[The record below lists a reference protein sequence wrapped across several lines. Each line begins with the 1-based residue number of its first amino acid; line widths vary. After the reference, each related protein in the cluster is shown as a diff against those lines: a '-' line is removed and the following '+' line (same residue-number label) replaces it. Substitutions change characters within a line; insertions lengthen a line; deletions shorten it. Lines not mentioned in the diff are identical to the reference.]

1 MARAHYYVD
10 YSGGNDTTGNG
21 SAGTPWKTIQKA
33 LDTVTEGAD
42 GTQVNLKD
50 NAAHV
55 TAAALD
61 RTTYVATNGAVSLA
75 QPIIFRGY
83 TTTADDGGRAT
94 ITVGG
99 NYRLFAATN
108 YDFQWLVDL
117 TIDGHTGAL
126 VDTVY
131 LGNSAVVLR
140 CRVTGAGQYKLR
152 VGNNCVIANCHISG
166 SEFSATT
173 SYCIYV
179 NSASIVYANW
189 INFAGHDRGIYA
201 GTTVSVIGNVL
212 VNAAAGEGGRAITFG
227 ASTMVIGNTVYSN
240 AGTGEGIANDT
251 NAENAI
257 VANNVVVGFSGA
269 GGDGILNGNGL
280 GNVLLHNALYGNTTN
295 LTAGDIG
302 ISEGNDTLAGNPF
315 ADAAGGDY
323 DISGVV
329 AGLTEDAWPVTWPGL
344 TTATTPK
351 AEKGAVQAGAGAG
364 GAAVYR
370 RVARILGV

>member
-10 YSGGNDTTGNG
+10 YQNGNDTTGNG
-21 SAGTPWKTIQKA
+21 SSGTPWKTIQKA
-33 LDTVTEGAD
+33 LDAAAEGAD
-42 GTQVNLKD
+42 GTQINLRD

-61 RTTYVATNGAVSLA
+61 RTTYVATNGAVSLT

-83 TTTADDGGRAT
+83 TSAADDGGRAT

-131 LGNSAVVLR
+131 LQNSAVVLR
-140 CRVTGAGQYKLR
+140 CKVTGAGQYKLR
-152 VGNNCVIANCHISG
+152 VNNNCVVAGCYISG

-173 SYCIYV
+173 SYCLYV
-179 NSASIVYANW
+179 NSASILYGNW
-189 INFAGHDRGIYA
+189 INFAGHNVGIFA
-201 GTTVSVIGNVL
+201 GTNVSVIGNVV
-212 VNAAAGEGGRAITFG
+212 VNAAAGESGRGITFG
-227 ASTMVIGNTVYSN
+227 ASSMVIGNTVYSN

-251 NAENAI
+251 SSENAI
-257 VANNVVVGFSGA
+257 VVNNLVVGFSGT
-269 GGDGILNGNGL
+269 GGDGIVNGNGL
-280 GNVLLHNALYGNTTN
+280 GNIALHNALYNNATN

-302 ISEGNDTLAGNPF
+302 LSEGNDVLSGNPF
-315 ADAAGGDY
+315 VDAAGGDY
-323 DISGVV
+323 DISGAV
-329 AGLTEDAWPVTWPGL
+329 AGLTEDAWPQSWPGL

-351 AEKGAVQAGAGAG
+351 ADKGAAQAGAATANLLRGK
-364 GAAVYR
+364 
-370 RVARILGV
+370 L